1 MNDIFLYCQH
11 GEKMS
16 FLHKKTP
23 AKARGFFIALSIIT
37 CYLRP
42 RAIFARATSPSLSM
56 KYSQPD
62 SR

>member
-1 MNDIFLYCQH
+1 MCN
-11 GEKMS
+11 
-16 FLHKKTP
+16 KKNP
-23 AKARGFFIALSIIT
+23 VLKPGFFIALSIIT